1 MNAGGEPSRCRI
13 PLRPVGLAAAV
24 SQRVNATAPP
34 VSDSDD
40 DDDDDYIDAGPSFQ
54 QQQQQQQQPIQ
65 DQLMRRQPAIGYAH
79 CVVSEDRIL
88 AGFDDDDFIG
98 MAANRLD

>member
-40 DDDDDYIDAGPSFQ
+40 DDDDDDDYIDAGPSF
-54 QQQQQQQQPIQ
+54 QQQQQQQPIQ